1 MYEGKLDS
9 VYFKFTFRTA
19 DPLVSEK
26 CIKKAEIFISETL
39 TLEELKEKD
48 SIFSKMDDIIK
59 AISRR
64 TKLKLTR
71 DISTLTTLSTEE
83 DFLTTPSTNMENKPE
98 ESMSSKE
105 NTTTVRESKE
115 FSSGTL
121 YQTTTFSS
129 TSMMENSMTTESS
142 QAKVL

>member
-19 DPLVSEK
+19 DLLVSEK

-39 TLEELKEKD
+39 TLEELKEKG
-48 SIFSKMDDIIK
+48 SIFSKTDDIIK

-105 NTTTVRESKE
+105 NTTMVRESKE